1 MAVNVWAIVH
11 ALFVV
16 GIVARLLIIEALAHQ
31 AEAQQEEI
39 EYEPDIV
46 DIPGLLEQYGM

>member
-1 MAVNVWAIVH
+1 MVWTIFH
-11 ALFVV
+11 ALFVA
-16 GIVARLLIIEALAHQ
+16 GIIARLVMIEAFAHQ
-31 AEAQQEEI
+31 AAETQEEI